1 MGDATRKE
9 TLSTTGTWLSKEVSA
24 RERGAATA
32 IKSTARIPGK
42 RKGFTRPSVAATKD
56 VPELAVSVPEFHI
69 GAEIAL
75 LRGRGTPPVPLEVHV
90 FEDLVLR
97 DRAALRRRPHIGG
110 DGDREAIPEGLSD
123 CEPGLERRVRGGIG
137 RLDGELVQAD
147 DVPEPLL
154 HPPRVGPE
162 DDRRRLGGGDRPPR
176 SREGLRADAQGQQAD
191 DVVLAVRRVGREI
204 HLVLL
209 QRSRYDDGNGHV
221 PFFRLRPEIE
231 SRVVAAGGPSFQHS

>member
-9 TLSTTGTWLSKEVSA
+9 TLSITETWFPGPVSA
-24 RERGAATA
+24 SERGAATTIQSA
-32 IKSTARIPGK
+32 ARIPAT
-42 RKGFTRPSVAATKD
+42 RKAFKRPSVAATKD

-75 LRGRGTPPVPLEVHV
+75 LRGRGAPPVPLEIHV

-97 DRAALRRRPHIGG
+97 DRAGLRRRPHIGG
-110 DGDREAIPEGLSD
+110 DGDREAVPKGLSD
-123 CEPGLERRVRGGIG
+123 DEPRLEGIFPRGKG

-162 DDRRRLGGGDRPPR
+162 DDRCRSGGRDRPPCL
-176 SREGLRADAQGQQAD
+176 REVLRGDTQGKQAH
-191 DVVLAVRRVGREI
+191 DVVLAVGGVRGEF
-204 HLVLL
+204 HLVPL
-209 QRSRYDDGNGHV
+209 QRS
-221 PFFRLRPEIE
+221 
-231 SRVVAAGGPSFQHS
+231 